1 MSRAQDPCSPQGGQS
16 LPCQMAGGQGEPGG
30 KAFLPG
36 GPQLRA
42 GSSLHPQGLDEDL
55 QQEGTP
61 LGQFTYDQDG
71 EPIQTFYFQVRS
83 LRSARR
89 GDVLIF
95 PSIRHMFSE
104 YLPRAR
110 H

>member
-1 MSRAQDPCSPQGGQS
+1 
-16 LPCQMAGGQGEPGG
+16 MAGDQGEPGG
-30 KAFLPG
+30 TAFLPG
-36 GPQLRA
+36 VPQLRA
-42 GSSLHPQGLDEDL
+42 GSSLPPQGLDEDL

-83 LRSARR
+83 FGSAHR
-89 GDVLIF
+89 GDVLTF
-95 PSIRHMFSE
+95 PSLRQMFSE